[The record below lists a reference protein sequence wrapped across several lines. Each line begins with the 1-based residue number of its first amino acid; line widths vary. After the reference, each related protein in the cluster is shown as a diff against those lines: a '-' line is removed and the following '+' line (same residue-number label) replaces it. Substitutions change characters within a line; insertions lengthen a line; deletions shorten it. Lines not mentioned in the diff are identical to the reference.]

1 MRHFGDLETFKKLRY
16 SAQSQLPKFS
26 NGLRFFFAAI
36 NKKPF
41 VLNTH
46 GSLLG
51 YKKYLPSALQKF
63 PYQVYDLLTL
73 KVSAK
78 RATAIV
84 VSSKMEYE
92 DAVAFGISRKKL
104 HVIPMG
110 VDIPVSG
117 IRREE
122 NVPLKIL
129 FVGRMAR
136 VRRVELILQ
145 AVKMLSIACTF
156 TIVGGEEKTSSL
168 TKSGYQDELKALCR
182 NLGIEDRVTFIGPK
196 SPEEL
201 LSFYSAADVFV
212 YPSLYENFAQ
222 PILEAAS
229 YGIPVIATPVGI
241 APEIIEDGETGFLV
255 SGEPPDL
262 AQRLEQLGNSS
273 ERRKM
278 GLKIQEKVRNKFAW
292 NPIMDQYMEL
302 YRSL

>member
-1 MRHFGDLETFKKLRY
+1 M
-16 SAQSQLPKFS
+16 
-26 NGLRFFFAAI
+26 
-36 NKKPF
+36 
-41 VLNTH
+41 
-46 GSLLG
+46 
-51 YKKYLPSALQKF
+51 QKF
-63 PYQVYDLLTL
+63 PYQAYDLLTI

-78 RATAIV
+78 RAAAIV
-84 VSSKMEYE
+84 VSSEMEYE
-92 DAVAFGISRKKL
+92 DAVAFGISKKKL

-110 VDIPVSG
+110 VDIPVSR

-129 FVGRMAR
+129 FVGRVAR

-145 AVKMLSIACTF
+145 AVKMLSLPCAV

-182 NLGIEDRVTFIGPK
+182 NLGIEDRVTFTGPK

-201 LSFYSAADVFV
+201 PSFYSAADVFV

-229 YGIPVIATPVGI
+229 YGIPVIATSVGI

-255 SGEPPDL
+255 SGEPPNL
-262 AQRLEQLGNSS
+262 AQKLEKLGDSF

-278 GLKIQEKVRNKFAW
+278 GLKIQEKVRKKFAW
-292 NPIMDQYMEL
+292 NPIMDQYMDL